1 MPQNTL
7 SKILTFILVTAVL
20 GTGAGS
26 LWAAE
31 GVRIEAGKK
40 VTLTYKLLVKGT
52 LLEEADVKNPFTYLH
67 GKNQIVP
74 GLEKGLTGLR
84 AGEKKTVQVP
94 TREAY
99 GPPNPQALQ
108 EIPRENLPKDVSAT
122 KGTLLEA
129 TSPEGM
135 TQVVK
140 IVEVKPKSVV
150 IDFNHPLAG
159 KDLEFQVV
167 VLRVETP

>member
-1 MPQNTL
+1 MGR
-7 SKILTFILVTAVL
+7 KVFISIFVAAVL
-20 GTGAGS
+20 LAGGEK

-31 GVRIEAGKK
+31 GARIEAGKK
-40 VTLTYKLLVKGT
+40 VTLTYKLFVKGT
-52 LLEEADVKNPFTYLH
+52 LIEESNIKNPFTYLH

-74 GLEKGLTGLR
+74 GLERGLAGLH

-140 IVEVKPKSVV
+140 IIEVKPKSVV

-167 VLRVETP
+167 VLRVKTP